1 MPSPLRITLDPLW
14 LDPSKLWLE
23 LNKQEKI
30 FLGRTNI
37 SKKRKKKKKNNDG
50 VVKKEWLTGDK
61 GFPGDSAGKE
71 TICDAGD
78 LGLIRGLGRAS
89 GEGKGYPLQWNS
101 PGQRGCKELDMTEWS
116 SLQQETM
123 EMEVLEWLGHVN
135 RVTLLEK
142 TICINKWWVS
152 KSPDIN

>member
-1 MPSPLRITLDPLW
+1 MPSPLRITLDPLG
-14 LDPSKLWLE
+14 LDPGKLGLE

-101 PGQRGCKELDMTEWS
+101 PGQNNGEHRL
-116 SLQQETM
+116 SLLQHIFPTQETN
-123 EMEVLEWLGHVN
+123 WN
-135 RVTLLEK
+135 LLHCRW
-142 TICINKWWVS
+142 ILHQLSHQGI
-152 KSPDIN
+152 PRIL